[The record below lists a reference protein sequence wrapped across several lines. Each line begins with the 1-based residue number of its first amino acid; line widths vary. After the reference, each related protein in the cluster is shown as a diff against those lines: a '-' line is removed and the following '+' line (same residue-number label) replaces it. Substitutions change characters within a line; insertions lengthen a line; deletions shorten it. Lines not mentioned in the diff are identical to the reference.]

1 MRFLRAFLLAPLA
14 APTIFW
20 AWRGIAGLLEGED
33 RRRAVLNSPLR
44 ELGVAILFGAPVAYL
59 AALAA
64 LAIGFRLLRMQGAR
78 GAAAMTVLGAAV
90 GVATTVVMRPHLGG
104 DPFRLVL
111 TPLQGA
117 VMGSGS
123 AAFFWALWTPWRTP
137 PG

>member
-1 MRFLRAFLLAPLA
+1 MALLVKRFLRAFLLAPLA

-20 AWRGIAGLLEGED
+20 AWTFVAGLLDGED
-33 RRRAVLNSPLR
+33 RRRAALNSPFR
-44 ELGVAILFGAPVAYL
+44 ELGMAILFGAPVSYL

-78 GAAAMTVLGAAV
+78 GAAAMTALGAAV
-90 GVATTVVMRPHLGG
+90 GVATTIVLRPHLGG

-117 VMGSGS
+117 MMGGGS
-123 AAFFWALWTPWRTP
+123 ALCFRALWTP
-137 PG
+137 